1 MIAGSGPDPT
11 RPRGHIPVA
20 SRLDRAADSIRRS
33 VSRSDIHFP
42 PEHAALRE
50 DVHALGM
57 LVGEILREQGGR
69 QLFELVEL
77 DRQAAIRRRDGD
89 EQARLELAA
98 SVRDRPPAL
107 ARDLVRAFSMWFQA
121 VNLAEKVHR
130 IRRRREYFRRDSGRP
145 QPSGVEDGIATLR
158 ARGFTFEQ
166 VLALLARLRI
176 EPVFAAHSMEST
188 RRTLLRKQQRI
199 AHNLLDRLDP
209 MLTPQDSRNLWSSI
223 RIELTTAWQTEELPR
238 ERLSVGDER
247 EQVLFYLIEILY
259 RVVPAFYEEIAQA
272 LEKHYQVAADSIELP
287 TMLSFGSWVGGDM
300 DGNPDVHAKTIR
312 ETLARQQQMIL
323 NSYFEDCRKLS
334 QRLSQSAGRVEV
346 SAELTQ
352 RVEDYMTLAPSA
364 RSATPA
370 RRDRM
375 PYRVFLAQIGERLR
389 LTYEARANGYESARQ
404 FRDDV
409 RLIAA
414 SLLANKGAHAG
425 LFYIRRL
432 LRRIDTFGFHLASL
446 DVRQHASV
454 LHEIIARGIDD
465 PGWLAYPGAER
476 RRRLAEI
483 LERDAGPRVALDALG
498 KRNLAVFEAF
508 AQARHRYG
516 PAAVGYFIVSGARGA
531 DDVLAALTLARW
543 ASVYDKRTGQ
553 VALDIAPQFE
563 SLEALERCGETLRE
577 LLAEP
582 VYRRHLEAHERRQCV
597 LLGYSD
603 GNKEGG
609 LCASRYAIHQ
619 AQRALAQMPAAGG
632 EKYLVFHARG
642 GSIARGGGRIE
653 ALVRSTPAG
662 TLQGTLRLREQGE
675 TLKQGYGL
683 RPIAMRTLERA
694 FNALALATVAG
705 ASAARQEAGPARDS
719 AANLECAAALAEA
732 SREAYRRLVYGASDF
747 HDYFRA
753 VTPIDVIERM
763 QVGSRP
769 VHREDGRSIEGL
781 LPVPWVF
788 AWTQTRHMLPGWYGA
803 GAGLAAAIGQYGADR
818 MRAAYSEW
826 FFLRNLVDDVETML
840 ARADLEIAAAYDV
853 LVPEPLRRYSAEIRG
868 EYERACEQVLWLK
881 GSTDLLDSEP
891 TQQRS
896 IRLRNPYIDPMN
908 LMQVDL
914 LQRWRAGGRS
924 DRDLFEALLTSAGG
938 IAQGLQSIA

>member
-1 MIAGSGPDPT
+1 M
-11 RPRGHIPVA
+11 
-20 SRLDRAADSIRRS
+20 
-33 VSRSDIHFP
+33 SRSDIHFP
-42 PEHAALRE
+42 PKHEALRE
-50 DVHALGM
+50 DVHALGG
-57 LVGEILREQGGR
+57 LIGEILREQGGR

-77 DRQAAIRRRDGD
+77 DRHAAIRRRDGD
-89 EQARLELAA
+89 EQAALELSC

-130 IRRRREYFRRDSGRP
+130 IRRRREYFLQDSGPP
-145 QPSGVEDGIATLR
+145 QPSGVEDGIASLQASGLR
-158 ARGFTFEQ
+158 FEQ
-166 VLALLARLRI
+166 VLALLGSLRI

-188 RRTLLRKQQRI
+188 RRTLLRKQQRV
-199 AHNLLDRLDP
+199 AQRLLDRLDP

-238 ERLSVGDER
+238 ERLTVGDER

-272 LEKHYQVAADSIELP
+272 LERHYGVPADSIELP
-287 TMLSFGSWVGGDM
+287 AIVRFGSWVGGDM
-300 DGNPDVHAKTIR
+300 DGNPDVHAKSIR

-323 NSYFEDCRKLS
+323 NSYFDDCCKLS
-334 QRLSQSAGRVEV
+334 QRLSQSAGRVAI
-346 SAELTQ
+346 SPELTQ
-352 RVEDYMTLAPSA
+352 RLADYATLASSA
-364 RSATPA
+364 RSVTPD
-370 RRDRM
+370 RHDRM
-375 PYRVFLAQIGERLR
+375 PYRVFLTQIGERLR
-389 LTYEARANGYESARQ
+389 LTYEGRANGYESAHQ

-409 RLIAA
+409 KLIAA
-414 SLLANKGAHAG
+414 SLGANKGANAG

-454 LHEIIARGIDD
+454 LHEVIARGTDD
-465 PGWLAYPGAER
+465 PRWLGRPSAER
-476 RRRLAEI
+476 RQLLAEMVAK
-483 LERDAGPRVALDALG
+483 DSGPRVDLDALG

-516 PAAVGYFIVSGARGA
+516 PDAVGYFIVSGVRGA

-543 ASVYDKRTGQ
+543 ASVYDKRTGE

-563 SLEALERCGETLRE
+563 SLDALERCGDTLRE

-582 VYRRHLEAHERRQCV
+582 VYRRHLAAHDRRQCV
-597 LLGYSD
+597 VLGYSD
-603 GNKEGG
+603 SNKEGG
-609 LCASRYAIHQ
+609 LCAARFAIHQ
-619 AQRALAQMPAAGG
+619 AQRTLARMRDDDG
-632 EKYLVFHARG
+632 ERYVVFHARG
-642 GSIARGGGRIE
+642 GSIARGGGRVD
-653 ALVRSTPAG
+653 ALVKSAPAG
-662 TLQGTLRLREQGE
+662 TLNGVLRLREQGE
-675 TLKQGYGL
+675 VLKQGYGL

-694 FNALALATVAG
+694 FNALSLATVASR
-705 ASAARQEAGPARDS
+705 APAGSDAPSTAH
-719 AANLECAAALAEA
+719 LECAATLAAA
-732 SREAYRRLVYGASDF
+732 SREAYRRLVHGDAEF

-763 QVGSRP
+763 QVGSRS
-769 VHREDGRSIEGL
+769 VHREDGRGLEGL

-788 AWTQTRHMLPGWYGA
+788 AWTQTRHMLPGWVGA
-803 GAGLAAAIGQYGADR
+803 GSGLAAAIERHGAER
-818 MRAAYSEW
+818 MRAAYAEW
-826 FFLRNLVDDVETML
+826 FFLRSLVDDVEAML
-840 ARADLEIAAAYDV
+840 ARADLAIAAAYDV
-853 LVPEPLRRYSAEIRG
+853 LVPEPLRRFSAAIRA
-868 EYERACEQVLWLK
+868 EYDLARERVLWLK

-891 TQQRS
+891 TLQRS

-924 DRDLFEALLTSAGG
+924 DRDLFEALLASAGG

>member
-1 MIAGSGPDPT
+1 
-11 RPRGHIPVA
+11 
-20 SRLDRAADSIRRS
+20 

-42 PEHAALRE
+42 PKHEALRE
-50 DVHALGM
+50 DVHALGA
-57 LVGEILREQGGR
+57 LVGEILREQGGK

-77 DRQAAIRRRDGD
+77 DRHAAIRRRDG
-89 EQARLELAA
+89 ESQAARELAA

-130 IRRRREYFRRDSGRP
+130 IRRRREYFRQDSGRP
-145 QPSGVEDGIATLR
+145 QPSGVEDGIARLR
-158 ARGFTFEQ
+158 ARGARFEE
-166 VLALLARLRI
+166 VLALLADLRI

-188 RRTLLRKQQRI
+188 RRTLLRKQQRV
-199 AHNLLDRLDP
+199 AQHLLDRLDP

-223 RIELTTAWQTEELPR
+223 RVELTTAWQTEELPR
-238 ERLSVGDER
+238 ERLTVGDER

-259 RVVPAFYEEIAQA
+259 RVVPAFFDEIAQA
-272 LEKHYQVAADSIELP
+272 LEKHYGVPADAIELP
-287 TMLSFGSWVGGDM
+287 PILRFGSWVGGDM

-312 ETLARQQQMIL
+312 ETLARQQQVIL
-323 NSYFEDCRKLS
+323 NSYFEDCRTLS
-334 QRLSQSAGRVEV
+334 RRLSQSAGRITV
-346 SAELTQ
+346 SAELGK

-364 RSATPA
+364 RSVTPA
-370 RRDRM
+370 RHDRM

-389 LTYEARANGYESARQ
+389 LTYEGRANGYESARQ

-414 SLLANKGAHAG
+414 SLAANKGANAG
-425 LFYIRRL
+425 LFHIRRL
-432 LRRIDTFGFHLASL
+432 LHRIDTFGFHLASL
-446 DVRQHASV
+446 DVRQHAGV
-454 LHEIIARGIDD
+454 LHEIIARGNDD
-465 PGWLAYPGAER
+465 PGWLGRPGAER
-476 RRRLAEI
+476 RQLLAQM
-483 LERDAGPRVALDALG
+483 LEKDAGPRVDLDALG

-516 PAAVGYFIVSGARGA
+516 PDAVGYFIVSGARGA

-563 SLEALERCGETLRE
+563 SLESLERCGDTLRE

-582 VYRRHLEAHERRQCV
+582 VYRRHLEAHDRRQCV

-603 GNKEGG
+603 SNKEGG
-609 LCASRYAIHQ
+609 LCASRYAINQ
-619 AQRALAQMPAAGG
+619 AQRALARMPTADG
-632 EKYLVFHARG
+632 ERYLVFHARG
-642 GSIARGGGRIE
+642 GSIARGGGRID
-653 ALVRSTPAG
+653 ALVKAAPAG
-662 TLQGTLRLREQGE
+662 TINGTLRLREQGE

-694 FNALALATVAG
+694 FNALSLATA
-705 ASAARQEAGPARDS
+705 ASRETPADS
-719 AANLECAAALAEA
+719 PAHLECAATLAEA
-732 SREAYRRLVYGASDF
+732 SREAYRRLVYGDSEF

-788 AWTQTRHMLPGWYGA
+788 AWTQTRHMLPGWFGA
-803 GAGLAAAIGQYGADR
+803 GTGLAAAIERHGAER
-818 MRAAYSEW
+818 MRAAYAEW
-826 FFLRNLVDDVETML
+826 FFLRGLIDDVETML

-853 LVPEPLRRYSAEIRG
+853 LVPQPLRRFSAQIRA
-868 EYERACEQVLWLK
+868 EYERARERVLWLK
-881 GSTDLLDSEP
+881 GSTDLLDGEP
-891 TQQRS
+891 TLQRS

-914 LQRWRAGGRS
+914 LQRWRAGGRG

>member
-1 MIAGSGPDPT
+1 
-11 RPRGHIPVA
+11 
-20 SRLDRAADSIRRS
+20 
-33 VSRSDIHFP
+33 VSRDIHFP
-42 PEHAALRE
+42 PKHEALRE
-50 DVHALGM
+50 DVHALGV
-57 LVGEILREQGGR
+57 LIGEILREQGGR

-77 DRQAAIRRRDGD
+77 DRQAAIRRREGD

-98 SVRDRPPAL
+98 SVRERPPAL

-145 QPSGVEDGIATLR
+145 QPWGVEDGIAHLRTRGLTLE
-158 ARGFTFEQ
+158 A
-166 VLALLARLRI
+166 VLELLGSLRI

-199 AHNLLDRLDP
+199 AQHLLDRLDP
-209 MLTPQDSRNLWSSI
+209 MLTPQDTRNLWSSI
-223 RIELTTAWQTEELPR
+223 RVELTTAWQTEELPR
-238 ERLSVGDER
+238 ERLTVGDER

-272 LEKHYQVAADSIELP
+272 LEKHYGVAADSIELP
-287 TMLSFGSWVGGDM
+287 AILSFGSWVGGDM
-300 DGNPDVHAKTIR
+300 DGNPDVHAKTLR
-312 ETLARQQQMIL
+312 ETLARQQQVIL
-323 NSYFEDCRKLS
+323 NSYFEDCRRLS
-334 QRLSQSAGRVEV
+334 QRLSQSAGRVAV
-346 SAELTQ
+346 SPELTQ
-352 RVEDYMTLAPSA
+352 RVEDYMTLAPGA
-364 RSATPA
+364 RSVTPA
-370 RRDRM
+370 RHDRM
-375 PYRVFLAQIGERLR
+375 PYRVFLTQIGERLR
-389 LTYEARANGYESARQ
+389 LTYEGRANGYESARQ
-404 FRDDV
+404 LREDV

-414 SLLANKGAHAG
+414 SLTANKGANAG

-454 LHEIIARGIDD
+454 LHEIIARGNDD
-465 PGWLAYPGAER
+465 SAWLGRSSAER
-476 RRRLAEI
+476 RRLLAQI
-483 LERDAGPRVALDALG
+483 LEKDAGPRVELDALG

-516 PAAVGYFIVSGARGA
+516 PGAVGYYIVSGARGA

-543 ASVYDKRTGQ
+543 ASVYDKRSGQ

-563 SLEALERCGETLRE
+563 SLEALERSGETLRE

-582 VYRRHLEAHERRQCV
+582 VYRRHLEAHGRRQCV
-597 LLGYSD
+597 LIGYSD
-603 GNKEGG
+603 SNKEGG
-609 LCASRYAIHQ
+609 LCASRYAIQQ
-619 AQRALAQMPAAGG
+619 AQRALARIPAPEG
-632 EKYLVFHARG
+632 ERYPVFHARG

-653 ALVRSTPAG
+653 ALVKSAPVG
-662 TLQGTLRLREQGE
+662 TLNGTLRVREQGE

-694 FNALALATVAG
+694 FNALTLATLSDREAAG
-705 ASAARQEAGPARDS
+705 GKSAAAADS
-719 AANLECAAALAEA
+719 AAHLECAATLAEA
-732 SREAYRRLVYGASDF
+732 SRTAYRRLVYGDREF

-769 VHREDGRSIEGL
+769 VHREDGHSLEAL

-803 GAGLAAAIGQYGADR
+803 GTGLSAVLERHGPER
-818 MRAAYSEW
+818 LRAAYSEW
-826 FFLRNLVDDVETML
+826 FFLRSLVDDVETML

-853 LVPEPLRRYSAEIRG
+853 LVPPPLRRYSAEIRA
-868 EYERACEQVLWLK
+868 EYARACERVLWLK
-881 GSTDLLDSEP
+881 GSSELLDSEP
-891 TQQRS
+891 TLQRS
-896 IRLRNPYIDPMN
+896 IQLRNPYIDPMN

-914 LQRWRAGGRS
+914 LQRWRAGGRGE
-924 DRDLFEALLTSAGG
+924 RDLFEALLTSAGG

>member
-1 MIAGSGPDPT
+1 M
-11 RPRGHIPVA
+11 
-20 SRLDRAADSIRRS
+20 RRS

-42 PEHAALRE
+42 PKHEALRE
-50 DVHALGM
+50 DVHALGA

-77 DRQAAIRRRDGD
+77 DRHASIRRRDG
-89 EQARLELAA
+89 EAEAALELAA
-98 SVRDRPPAL
+98 SVRGRPPAL

-130 IRRRREYFRRDSGRP
+130 IRRRREYFRQDSGRP
-145 QPSGVEDGIATLR
+145 QPSGVEDGISSLK
-158 ARGFTFEQ
+158 ARGLRFED
-166 VLALLARLRI
+166 VLALLGSLRI

-188 RRTLLRKQQRI
+188 RRTLLRKQQRV
-199 AHNLLDRLDP
+199 AQHLLDRLDP

-238 ERLSVGDER
+238 ERLTVGDER
-247 EQVLFYLIEILY
+247 EQVLFYLLEVLY
-259 RVVPAFYEEIAQA
+259 RVVPAFYEEIALA
-272 LEKHYQVAADSIELP
+272 LEKHYGVPADSIELP
-287 TMLSFGSWVGGDM
+287 AILRFGSWVGGDM

-312 ETLARQQQMIL
+312 ETLARQQQVIL
-323 NSYFEDCRKLS
+323 NSYFEDCRTLS
-334 QRLSQSAGRVEV
+334 QRLSQSAGRVAV
-346 SAELTQ
+346 SAELIQ

-364 RSATPA
+364 RSLTPA
-370 RRDRM
+370 RHDRM

-389 LTYEARANGYESARQ
+389 LSYEGRANGYESVRQ

-409 RLIAA
+409 KLIAA
-414 SLLANKGAHAG
+414 SLAANKGANAG

-432 LRRIDTFGFHLASL
+432 LHRIDTFGFHLASL
-446 DVRQHASV
+446 DVRQHAGV
-454 LHEIIARGIDD
+454 LHEIIARGNDD
-465 PGWLAYPGAER
+465 PAWPARPRAER
-476 RRRLAEI
+476 RRLLAEI
-483 LERDAGPRVALDALG
+483 IEKDAGPRVELDALG
-498 KRNLAVFEAF
+498 KRNFAVFEAF

-516 PAAVGYFIVSGARGA
+516 PEAVGYFIVSGARGA

-563 SLEALERCGETLRE
+563 SLEPLQRCGETLHE

-582 VYRRHLEAHERRQCV
+582 VYQRHLEAHGRRQCV

-603 GNKEGG
+603 SNKEGG

-619 AQRALAQMPAAGG
+619 AQRALARMPAASGG
-632 EKYLVFHARG
+632 KYLVFHARG
-642 GSIARGGGRIE
+642 GSIARGGGRID
-653 ALVRSTPAG
+653 ALVKSAPAG
-662 TLQGTLRLREQGE
+662 AINGTLRLREQGE
-675 TLKQGYGL
+675 TVKQGYGL

-694 FNALALATVAG
+694 FNALSLATVASRAAAAQDAG
-705 ASAARQEAGPARDS
+705 AGGDS
-719 AANLECAAALAEA
+719 TAHLECAATLAEA
-732 SREAYRRLVYGASDF
+732 SREAYQRLVFGQAEF

-763 QVGSRP
+763 QVGSRS
-769 VHREDGRSIEGL
+769 VHREDDRSIEGL

-788 AWTQTRHMLPGWYGA
+788 AWTQTRHMLPGWFGA
-803 GAGLAAAIGQYGADR
+803 GAGLAAAIERHGAER
-818 MRAAYSEW
+818 MRAAYAEW
-826 FFLRNLVDDVETML
+826 FFLRSLIDDVEAML
-840 ARADLEIAAAYDV
+840 ARADLAIAAAYDV
-853 LVPEPLRRYSAEIRG
+853 LVPEPLRRFSAEIRA
-868 EYERACEQVLWLK
+868 EYDRARERVLSLK
-881 GSTDLLDSEP
+881 GSTELLDSEP
-891 TQQRS
+891 TLQRS

-914 LQRWRAGGRS
+914 LQRWRAGGRA

>member
-1 MIAGSGPDPT
+1 VI
-11 RPRGHIPVA
+11 
-20 SRLDRAADSIRRS
+20 
-33 VSRSDIHFP
+33 RSDIHFP
-42 PEHAALRE
+42 PKHEALRE
-50 DVHALGM
+50 DVHALGA

-77 DRQAAIRRRDGD
+77 DRHAAIRRRDGD
-89 EQARLELAA
+89 EQAALELAA

-107 ARDLVRAFSMWFQA
+107 ASDLVRAFSMWFQA

-145 QPSGVEDGIATLR
+145 QPSGVEDGIAGLR
-158 ARGFTFEQ
+158 SRGASFEE
-166 VLALLARLRI
+166 VLALLGTVRI

-188 RRTLLRKQQRI
+188 RRTLLRKQQRV
-199 AHNLLDRLDP
+199 AQHLLDRLDP

-223 RIELTTAWQTEELPR
+223 RVELTTAWQTEELPR
-238 ERLSVGDER
+238 ERLTVGDER

-272 LEKHYQVAADSIELP
+272 LEKHYGVPADSIELP
-287 TMLSFGSWVGGDM
+287 PILRFGSWVGGDM

-312 ETLARQQQMIL
+312 ETLARQQQVIL
-323 NSYFEDCRKLS
+323 NSYFEDCRTLS
-334 QRLSQSAGRVEV
+334 QRLSQSAGRIAV
-346 SAELTQ
+346 SAELTK
-352 RVEDYMTLAPSA
+352 RMEDYMTLAPSA
-364 RSATPA
+364 RSVTPA
-370 RRDRM
+370 RHDRM

-389 LTYEARANGYESARQ
+389 LTYEGRANGYESARQ
-404 FRDDV
+404 FRDDL

-414 SLLANKGAHAG
+414 SLAANKGANAG
-425 LFYIRRL
+425 LFHIRRL
-432 LRRIDTFGFHLASL
+432 LHRIDTFGFHLASL
-446 DVRQHASV
+446 DVRQQAGV
-454 LHEIIARGIDD
+454 LHEIIARGNDD
-465 PGWLAYPGAER
+465 PGWLNRPSAER
-476 RRRLAEI
+476 RRLLAQM
-483 LERDAGPRVALDALG
+483 LENDAGPRVDLDALG

-516 PAAVGYFIVSGARGA
+516 PDAVGYFIVSGARGA

-563 SLEALERCGETLRE
+563 SLESLERCGDTLRE
-577 LLAEP
+577 LLDEP
-582 VYRRHLEAHERRQCV
+582 VYRRHLEAHDRRQCV

-603 GNKEGG
+603 SNKEGG

-619 AQRALAQMPAAGG
+619 AQRALARMPTGDG

-642 GSIARGGGRIE
+642 GSIARGGGRID
-653 ALVRSTPAG
+653 ALVKAAPAG
-662 TLQGTLRLREQGE
+662 TINGTLRLREQGE

-694 FNALALATVAG
+694 FNALSLATATN
-705 ASAARQEAGPARDS
+705 RETPPDS
-719 AANLECAAALAEA
+719 AAHLECAATLAEA
-732 SREAYRRLVYGASDF
+732 SRDAYRRLVYGDSEF
-747 HDYFRA
+747 HEYFRA

-769 VHREDGRSIEGL
+769 VHREAGRSIEGL

-788 AWTQTRHMLPGWYGA
+788 AWTQTRHMLPGWFGA
-803 GAGLAAAIGQYGADR
+803 GTGLTVAIERHGAER
-818 MRAAYSEW
+818 MRAAYAEW
-826 FFLRNLVDDVETML
+826 FFLRGMIDDVEAML

-853 LVPEPLRRYSAEIRG
+853 LVPQPLRRFSGLIRA
-868 EYERACEQVLWLK
+868 EYERARERVLWLK
-881 GSTDLLDSEP
+881 GNTDLLDGEP
-891 TQQRS
+891 TLQRS

-914 LQRWRAGGRS
+914 LQRWRAGGRG